1 MKPATNALIISFLLL
16 SGLSNG
22 VRAEE
27 TVETPKTPAAEESA
41 VKLAPF
47 LETLKNAKQIEDSRL
62 PANAPKSELRK
73 AFEDAAKAGPG
84 VKTDVIW
91 MTHNASP
98 AGRLYAISLLKKL
111 DPQTAKKT
119 LEEFK
124 GDSENVS
131 YKHGGEIVHYS
142 VGEIAIDQLSSHPV
156 IVIDLP

>member
-27 TVETPKTPAAEESA
+27 TAETPKTPVADESA
-41 VKLAPF
+41 VKLPAF

-62 PANAPKSELRK
+62 PVNAPKSDLRK
-73 AFEDAAKAGPG
+73 AFEEAARAGTG
-84 VKTDVIW
+84 LKTDLIW

-98 AGRLYAISLLKKL
+98 AGRLYAVSLLKKV
-111 DPQTAKKT
+111 DPQTATST
-119 LEEFK
+119 LQEFK
-124 GDSENVS
+124 QDRDNVS

-142 VGEIAIDQLSSHPV
+142 VGEIAIDQLSSHPI